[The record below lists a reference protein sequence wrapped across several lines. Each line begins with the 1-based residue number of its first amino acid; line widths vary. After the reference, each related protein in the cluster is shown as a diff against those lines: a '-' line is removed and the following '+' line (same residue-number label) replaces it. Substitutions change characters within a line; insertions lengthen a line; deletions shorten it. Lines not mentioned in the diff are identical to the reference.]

1 MLGDL
6 PNLFGIS
13 WVQLVLIPLAFIV
26 GGAAKGALG
35 FGLPFVTVSII
46 PLFAPLEI
54 ALAVNAVVLPISNFM
69 QFTQSGVIRPT
80 LKRYRLVVFGIL
92 VGAPFGAYLLNA
104 MDVHIIELVL
114 GIFVMCFVFI
124 TLYNPSMQVPPE
136 NEKQL
141 GLGVGLSA
149 GVIGTMTTVNG
160 PFFIMYLLGLHV
172 DRKEMLAALGL
183 LFIVSGLCF
192 AAFFSFFG
200 ILNVERAILGLV
212 CALFAMTGMR
222 LGDWVVQFIDRDFFR
237 KLVLCGLFILGFNI
251 FLRGLG

>member
-26 GGAAKGALG
+26 GGTAKGALG

-92 VGAPFGAYLLNA
+92 VGAPFGAYRNGNDEMKAAGKAYFKNLDIYKLPLYLSCILANA
-104 MDVHIIELVL
+104 
-114 GIFVMCFVFI
+114 
-124 TLYNPSMQVPPE
+124 
-136 NEKQL
+136 
-141 GLGVGLSA
+141 SA
-149 GVIGTMTTVNG
+149 
-160 PFFIMYLLGLHV
+160 
-172 DRKEMLAALGL
+172 
-183 LFIVSGLCF
+183 C
-192 AAFFSFFG
+192 
-200 ILNVERAILGLV
+200 
-212 CALFAMTGMR
+212 
-222 LGDWVVQFIDRDFFR
+222 
-237 KLVLCGLFILGFNI
+237 
-251 FLRGLG
+251 